1 MLATSG
7 MSRAV
12 RQKGHTALHACLW
25 GVAAYGNGSS
35 HLQESCPAQIVAN
48 GRNGL
53 DVDKFDY
60 LQRDSLYCNV
70 KINAD
75 FDRLQKL
82 SKVALATTLRDLH
95 EAAFHLKLLCQ
106 VQESV
111 MTLLIYCLK
120 TFVR

>member
-1 MLATSG
+1 MCVPVGRCSTSELARPNLQGS
-7 MSRAV
+7 
-12 RQKGHTALHACLW
+12 CL
-25 GVAAYGNGSS
+25 
-35 HLQESCPAQIVAN
+35 AQIVAN

-82 SKVALATTLRDLH
+82 SKVALALKPR
-95 EAAFHLKLLCQ
+95 AA
-106 VQESV
+106 
-111 MTLLIYCLK
+111 
-120 TFVR
+120 

>member
-1 MLATSG
+1 MPNGRCSISG
-7 MSRAV
+7 EAWSNL
-12 RQKGHTALHACLW
+12 Q
-25 GVAAYGNGSS
+25 GS
-35 HLQESCPAQIVAN
+35 CVTQIVAN

-82 SKVALATTLRDLH
+82 SKVAPALKVR
-95 EAAFHLKLLCQ
+95 AA
-106 VQESV
+106 
-111 MTLLIYCLK
+111 
-120 TFVR
+120 

>member
-1 MLATSG
+1 M
-7 MSRAV
+7 
-12 RQKGHTALHACLW
+12 
-25 GVAAYGNGSS
+25 
-35 HLQESCPAQIVAN
+35 AN

-82 SKVALATTLRDLH
+82 SKVALALGSPSSLS
-95 EAAFHLKLLCQ
+95 KC
-106 VQESV
+106 
-111 MTLLIYCLK
+111 
-120 TFVR
+120 VRYFFEHAIWSKED

>member
-1 MLATSG
+1 MP
-7 MSRAV
+7 
-12 RQKGHTALHACLW
+12 K
-25 GVAAYGNGSS
+25 GVAAFAEAWAN
-35 HLQESCPAQIVAN
+35 LQRSCPAQIVAN

-82 SKVALATTLRDLH
+82 SKVGPALDPQACGSL
-95 EAAFHLKLLCQ
+95 FC
-106 VQESV
+106 
-111 MTLLIYCLK
+111 
-120 TFVR
+120 

>member
-1 MLATSG
+1 M
-7 MSRAV
+7 R
-12 RQKGHTALHACLW
+12 
-25 GVAAYGNGSS
+25 GSS
-35 HLQESCPAQIVAN
+35 HKKSCPAQIVAN

-82 SKVALATTLRDLH
+82 SKVAPALMTQLAG
-95 EAAFHLKLLCQ
+95 A
-106 VQESV
+106 V
-111 MTLLIYCLK
+111 
-120 TFVR
+120 

>member
-1 MLATSG
+1 MNLMYLSSAVHVCPTWERDDRLVTLRLAIWHVSSLPLEQQRALSACMPEG
-7 MSRAV
+7 YCSISRACFHP
-12 RQKGHTALHACLW
+12 QCG
-25 GVAAYGNGSS
+25 
-35 HLQESCPAQIVAN
+35 CPAQIVAN

-82 SKVALATTLRDLH
+82 SKVALTL
-95 EAAFHLKLLCQ
+95 
-106 VQESV
+106 S
-111 MTLLIYCLK
+111 
-120 TFVR
+120 